1 MKNAFPKTMR
11 STPNGLRG
19 SSRTSWSN
27 ASVSWPPTP
36 IDTTSFGRYA
46 GWNGVTAWGKRPSPV
61 KRSGEPSATDG
72 FVNPATAP
80 EPGAYEITEVANG
93 ESAYDARCDA
103 AGAHATRHAQ
113 QARHHGESS
122 KTKRIMRNEHSLRES
137 APGAVALRPGAL
149 GGARMDTVVLG

>member
-1 MKNAFPKTMR
+1 
-11 STPNGLRG
+11 
-19 SSRTSWSN
+19 
-27 ASVSWPPTP
+27 
-36 IDTTSFGRYA
+36 
-46 GWNGVTAWGKRPSPV
+46 V

-103 AGAHATRHAQ
+103 VSAHATRPTQ
-113 QARHHGESS
+113 QTRHPGKSS
-122 KTKRIMRNEHSLRES
+122 KPKRIMRNEHSFRES

-149 GGARMDTVVLG
+149 GGARVDTVVLG